1 MVRLQGEQAAD
12 ARQRQRNPGGPLP
25 FFTLN
30 PKFIVQREKGEKM
43 KFSKA
48 ILTVLAL
55 LIFSVS
61 GALMA
66 QPSRAGQEI
75 QGQPEGAVVGDS
87 KPASRLPTDEDLI
100 SFAQAYRKVVQIR
113 KRLVPGLKIYKT
125 MLRKSNSR
133 RKPDRR
139 CERPLPEPDSPSSAS
154 TRSFKNWIPI
164 PICAKDWS
172 LCCRKG
178 RIQIVRKSKAEQNA
192 DPI

>member
-12 ARQRQRNPGGPLP
+12 ARHRQRNPGGPLP

-75 QGQPEGAVVGDS
+75 QGPPEGAVVGDS

-113 KRLVPGLKIYKT
+113 KEIGPRLKDLQNDAKKKQLKKEAGQKMRKAITGTGLTVKRFNQIIQKLDT
-125 MLRKSNSR
+125 DPDLRKRLESLLQKGKDS
-133 RKPDRR
+133 
-139 CERPLPEPDSPSSAS
+139 DSPE
-154 TRSFKNWIPI
+154 K
-164 PICAKDWS
+164 
-172 LCCRKG
+172 
-178 RIQIVRKSKAEQNA
+178 
-192 DPI
+192 

>member
-12 ARQRQRNPGGPLP
+12 ARHRQRNPGGPLP

-75 QGQPEGAVVGDS
+75 QGPPEGAVVGDS
-87 KPASRLPTDEDLI
+87 KPALPTDEDLI

-113 KRLVPGLKIYKT
+113 KEIGPRLKDLQNDAKKKQLKKEAGQKMRKAITGTGLTVKRFNQIIQKLDT
-125 MLRKSNSR
+125 DPDLRKR
-133 RKPDRR
+133 L
-139 CERPLPEPDSPSSAS
+139 E
-154 TRSFKNWIPI
+154 
-164 PICAKDWS
+164 S
-172 LCCRKG
+172 LLQKG
-178 RIQIVRKSKAEQNA
+178 RSAEGEPQ
-192 DPI
+192 